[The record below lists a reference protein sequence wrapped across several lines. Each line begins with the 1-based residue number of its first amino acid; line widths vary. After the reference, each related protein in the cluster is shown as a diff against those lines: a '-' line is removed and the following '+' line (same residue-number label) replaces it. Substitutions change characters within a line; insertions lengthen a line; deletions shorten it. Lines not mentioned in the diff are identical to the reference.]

1 VPLSVYNGFE
11 MIPEAW
17 EGDKYQ
23 LATGYVS
30 NTNLFQ
36 YLSDFTLAELAS
48 MTLQAA
54 TDHFSQLRKQF
65 PQNIIQD
72 SLIIPTL
79 LVKALRTLKKDGNGA
94 ALKAFGQIPLFL
106 SGVNEKKSTNDR
118 AGKTN
123 IKSLLKQNLRIIL
136 QEEGDL
142 VIIPPGYWHQV
153 YHLEPSIS
161 VASQF
166 LNSWNQKIV
175 FSHIVSLATESAD
188 SSLSRENVNQF
199 LQVELNQEA
208 FQRLSD
214 RDKVTKVIEVALKIR
229 FGFKKG
235 AKYYKDLFAEPE
247 L

>member
-1 VPLSVYNGFE
+1 

-23 LATGYVS
+23 LARGYVS

-48 MTLQAA
+48 MNLQAA
-54 TDHFSQLRKQF
+54 SGHFSQLRKQF
-65 PQNIIQD
+65 PQNTIQD

-79 LVKALRTLKKDGNGA
+79 LVKAFRKLKKDGNRA
-94 ALKAFGQIPLFL
+94 ALNAFGQIPLFL
-106 SGVNEKKSTNDR
+106 SGVNEMKPTIDR
-118 AGKTN
+118 AGKTS
-123 IKSLLKQNLRIIL
+123 IKALLKQNLRIIL

-175 FSHIVSLATESAD
+175 FNHIISLATESGD
-188 SSLSRENVNQF
+188 SSLSPEDVKQF
-199 LQVELNQEA
+199 LQVELSQEI
-208 FQRLSD
+208 FQSLTD
-214 RDKVTKVIEVALKIR
+214 REKVTKVIEVALKVR

-235 AKYYKDLFAEPE
+235 AKHYQDLFTEPE